1 MKVFAFCHFPFSNT
15 APCSLRLPCLHFS
28 KLLHSR
34 IRGHFFSRRL
44 HTYII
49 LFYLLLCEFVRRTL
63 YGTNRVNLKYV
74 VKTEVLMCSCTAD
87 TAHTDLVYLV
97 TSTWR
102 RGVLRT
108 IKVWYAYACARSV
121 RWLVLVWRHQN
132 PEYCLNE
139 GIVWTYSY
147 AHRRTRQGE
156 WTKNGKIWTPHG
168 SHFRGNSLGGR

>member
-1 MKVFAFCHFPFSNT
+1 MAFTELLMKVFAFYHFPFSNT

-49 LFYLLLCEFVRRTL
+49 LFYLLLYVNLYEELCTVRIEGIVTRTISL
-63 YGTNRVNLKYV
+63 HNVNLKYV

-108 IKVWYAYACARSV
+108 IKV
-121 RWLVLVWRHQN
+121 
-132 PEYCLNE
+132 
-139 GIVWTYSY
+139 
-147 AHRRTRQGE
+147 
-156 WTKNGKIWTPHG
+156 
-168 SHFRGNSLGGR
+168 